1 MGIYSPPVPWET
13 PPAPAPRR
21 RALRAGGYVVYLL
34 VLFEIGARLYW
45 AFGHGV
51 PLTAE
56 SKDWYAQYF
65 PGLRDSQ
72 ITEATLGD
80 DDGHFDVLLLG
91 GSVLDNLHTNHAETF
106 REALSEA
113 VGQPVRLYDLAYP
126 AHTMR
131 DSLLKHRLVRDRPVD
146 LVVVY
151 HAIND
156 TRMNNCSAEMFRDDY
171 SHAAWYHEIS
181 RMEAHA
187 ALLPY
192 LVLPFT
198 LEHAVIQLLG
208 AKWFEFYVRRHR
220 PNEAM
225 TRFGGE
231 VKTAEPFGANLAEI
245 VEATGRTKTPVLVM
259 TFDWYEPADYSLE
272 AFQAGTLDYDSHSHA
287 TEIWGEPAHIVA
299 GVRAHNDVLRSYATG
314 APDHVIYLD
323 LEPVVPDG
331 RAYWNDICHF
341 NDAGERLWLGAMV
354 DAVKAATR

>member
-1 MGIYSPPVPWET
+1 VF
-13 PPAPAPRR
+13 
-21 RALRAGGYVVYLL
+21 

-56 SKDWYAQYF
+56 SEDWYSRYF

-72 ITEATLGD
+72 ITETEFGD

-106 REALSEA
+106 RTALSEA

-131 DSLLKHRLVRDRPVD
+131 DSLLKHRLVRDRAVD

-156 TRMNNCSAEMFRDDY
+156 TRMNNSSEEMFRDDY
-171 SHAAWYHEIS
+171 THAAWYYEIS

-187 ALLPY
+187 GLLPY

-198 LEHAVIQLLG
+198 LEHVMIQFLG
-208 AKWFEFYVRRHR
+208 AMWFEFYVQRDG

-225 TRFGGE
+225 TRFGGTL
-231 VKTAEPFGANLAEI
+231 KTPKAFAANLEEI
-245 VEATGRTKTPVLVM
+245 VSETGKSKTPLLVM
-259 TFDWYEPADYSLE
+259 TFDWYEADNYSLE
-272 AFQAGTLDYDSHSHA
+272 AFQAGTLDYDLHSHA
-287 TEIWGEPAHIVA
+287 TEIWGKPSHIAA
-299 GVRAHNDVLRSYATG
+299 GVRAHNDILRSYAQV

-323 LEPVVPDG
+323 VEPVVPDG

-341 NDAGERLWLGAMV
+341 NDAGERLWLDAMV
-354 DAVKAATR
+354 GAVKAATR